1 MTLLEMIKKYEKM
14 RAKIVAESGSRPSG
28 EIVMVTH
35 VLEDLKSVR
44 DQYPTWVTI
53 RVRIFK
59 QIDKAITNDDP
70 DGALTWAHALKLL
83 PE

>member
-1 MTLLEMIKKYEKM
+1 MILSEMIKKYEKM
-14 RAKIVAESGSRPSG
+14 KVEVIAESGSRPSG

-35 VLEDLKSVR
+35 VLEDLKSVQ

-53 RVRIFK
+53 RAKIFK
-59 QIDKAITNDDP
+59 QIDKAIVNDDP